1 MNTNARKI
9 ETAANNVAKLAHP
22 TLAQIMANVKP
33 VPEFVSIVE
42 GPRMVAGKFV
52 KVTGTLVFN
61 WKTSLPSEKF
71 ATLADARKAKE
82 AYEAQNAAA
91 KKCWELLYKD
101 SAYCAS
107 HSAMVKAYYSVL
119 DSRTEALVRLTVTDA
134 VRDLSL
140 A

>member
-22 TLAQIMANVKP
+22 TLKEIMDKVKP

-61 WKTSLPSEKF
+61 WKPSTPSEKF

-82 AYEAQNAAA
+82 AYEIQNAAA
-91 KKCWELLYKD
+91 KKAWEILYKD
-101 SAYCAS
+101 SAYAS
-107 HSAMVKAYYSVL
+107 AHSTMVKEYYSAL
-119 DSRTEALVRLTVTDA
+119 DARTEALTRLTVTDA
-134 VRDLSL
+134 VKELSRI
-140 A
+140 